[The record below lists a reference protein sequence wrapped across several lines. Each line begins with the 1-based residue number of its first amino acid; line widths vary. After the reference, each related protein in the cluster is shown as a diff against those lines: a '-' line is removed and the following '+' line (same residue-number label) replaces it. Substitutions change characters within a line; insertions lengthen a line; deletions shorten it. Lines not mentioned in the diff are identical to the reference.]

1 MYFLHSHA
9 VSGPTPRKRVPSPQ
23 QAFGARVRALRLAAD
38 MTQEDLAEHCGLF
51 RTYMSRIE
59 TGQANPTLTM
69 IHALAVALSVH
80 PSVLLGDEAPTSPV
94 EPESTSIL
102 TSVPVA
108 VRRNR
113 KLGNP
118 PSRGRT
124 R

>member
-1 MYFLHSHA
+1 MYFLHSRG
-9 VSGPTPRKRVPSPQ
+9 VPNPTPRKRVPSPQ

-38 MTQEDLAEHCGLF
+38 MTQEDLAEHSGLF

-80 PSVLLGDEAPTSPV
+80 PAVLLSDEALPISPDSETSNIPS
-94 EPESTSIL
+94 ST
-102 TSVPVA
+102 A
-108 VRRNR
+108 MAARRNR